1 MKKELVKGMALTSIA
16 WKARASYLCT
26 VQMGRRLLPGMS
38 HRLDVLCEYYGIDLD
53 HHRAESDSRACAQI
67 Q

>member
-1 MKKELVKGMALTSIA
+1 
-16 WKARASYLCT
+16 
-26 VQMGRRLLPGMS
+26 MS

-67 Q
+67 LLRYLERGENIQCHIRTYSFY